1 MSEAALADVL
11 TRASDVVQSATEL
24 AERASDLAARPV
36 LPVVP
41 SLSGVLPDAGL
52 RKGSTISV
60 TGSTSLLLA
69 LIAEVTQ
76 RGSWA
81 AVVGVPDLGLVAA
94 DELGVVTHRVAMIP
108 CVPHETAGDVI
119 AALLDGFDI
128 VAVAA
133 DHVLPRGQR
142 GLTLA
147 RRLTARARS
156 RAAVLLT
163 IGAWP
168 AADLTLQCA
177 ELRWE
182 GLAAGTGYLR
192 TQDALVTVR
201 GRGTATRPK
210 TVPVRLRGT
219 NGPALRDDAPDSMAT
234 VHRLRA

>member
-1 MSEAALADVL
+1 MSEALATRLSPALGAVH
-11 TRASDVVQSATEL
+11 TASDL
-24 AERASDLAARPV
+24 AERAADLAVRPV
-36 LPVVP
+36 LPVLP
-41 SLSGVLPDAGL
+41 GLAGLLPDAGL
-52 RKGSTISV
+52 RQGSTIAV
-60 TGSTSLLLA
+60 NGSTSLLLA

-81 AVVGVPDLGLVAA
+81 AVVGAPDLGLVAA
-94 DELGVVTHRVAMIP
+94 AELGVVTHRVAMIP
-108 CVPHETAGDVI
+108 AVTDETSGDVI

-133 DHVLPRGQR
+133 DHVLHRGQR

-168 AADLTLQCA
+168 GADLTLQCS
-177 ELRWE
+177 EVRWQ

-192 TQDALVTVR
+192 AQEALVTVR
-201 GRGTATRPK
+201 GRGGATRPK
-210 TVPVRLRGT
+210 TVPVRLRDVD
-219 NGPALRDDAPDSMAT
+219 GPALRDDAPGSMAT
-234 VHRLRA
+234 VHRLSV

>member
-1 MSEAALADVL
+1 VSEALAAVL
-11 TRASDVVQSATEL
+11 PQAPGVVQSASDL
-24 AERASDLAARPV
+24 AERAADLAARPV
-36 LPVVP
+36 LPV
-41 SLSGVLPDAGL
+41 LSDLAGLLPDAGL
-52 RKGSTISV
+52 RQGSTV
-60 TGSTSLLLA
+60 AVDGSTSLLLA

-108 CVPHETAGDVI
+108 AVPAETAGEVI

-142 GLTLA
+142 GLALA

-156 RAAVLLT
+156 RAAVLLA

-177 ELRWE
+177 ELRWQ

-201 GRGTATRPK
+201 GRGVATRPK
-210 TVPVRLRGT
+210 TVPVRLRGA
-219 NGPALRDDAPDSMAT
+219 NGPTLHDARDSIAT